1 MIFNNDMRFVA
12 ETVKRYKIEYD
23 GQVFWFNDIEDIEK
37 NALKVLLSFFAK
49 KWVASGHEKQFVDA
63 AFSGAEE
70 LRKIL
75 SLEVPTEGS
84 EVKEIEKRL
93 VDV

>member
-37 NALKVLLSFFAK
+37 NALKVLL
-49 KWVASGHEKQFVDA
+49 
-63 AFSGAEE
+63 
-70 LRKIL
+70 
-75 SLEVPTEGS
+75 T
-84 EVKEIEKRL
+84 
-93 VDV
+93 

>member
-1 MIFNNDMRFVA
+1 
-12 ETVKRYKIEYD
+12 
-23 GQVFWFNDIEDIEK
+23 
-37 NALKVLLSFFAK
+37 
-49 KWVASGHEKQFVDA
+49 VDA